1 MNEISTSNK
10 PRSNGAKT
18 GQRRFCYVCWN
29 KNARSN
35 FDKFFLMMNEF
46 LVIIHLQY

>member
-1 MNEISTSNK
+1 MKLALKIIRDLMEQKLAS
-10 PRSNGAKT
+10 G
-18 GQRRFCYVCWN
+18 GFFYVCWN

-35 FDKFFLMMNEF
+35 FDKLFLMMNEF